1 MEKFW
6 QTLFLIVILAMQGHS
21 FVDAQSFDGG
31 LKTGLTAS
39 EVAGDNLAGPDKTGF
54 FASVFTLYPV
64 SSSGNLRL
72 EIMYIEKGSRAK
84 PSEENNFFDY
94 RFALQY
100 LEMPVI
106 WEQELPSFTSLKHLN
121 DLKIYGGLSG
131 AFLVNAREE
140 ENGASILTPER
151 ENFKNAEL
159 NILTGIS
166 FPLSSSIEAVF
177 GFSNALTPI
186 RPHASGGKTWID
198 RGQYHSL
205 WSLGL
210 SYTFW

>member
-1 MEKFW
+1 MEKLL
-6 QTLFLIVILAMQGHS
+6 QTVFSIVILAWPGHS
-21 FVDAQSFDGG
+21 FVEAQSFDGG
-31 LKTGLTAS
+31 FKTGLTAS
-39 EVAGDNLAGPDKTGF
+39 EVSGDNLAGPDKTGF

-72 EIMYIEKGSRAK
+72 EIKYIEKGSRAK

-100 LEMPVI
+100 LEIPVL
-106 WEQELPSFTSLKHLN
+106 WEQELPSFSSLKHLN

-131 AFLVNAREE
+131 AFLINAREE
-140 ENGASILTPER
+140 ENGASVLTPER
-151 ENFKNAEL
+151 ENFNNAEL

-166 FPLSSSIEAVF
+166 FPLTSSIEAVF
-177 GFSNALTPI
+177 GFSNSLTPI
-186 RPHASGGKTWID
+186 RPHASGGQTWID